1 MVPICILFLSQ
12 SPQKTGFEFQSQNQK
27 TAEPEVKDLREKLNA
42 MRMSS
47 GGNNQHHQRRQNGEN
62 RHNRNRGGGHHSNGG
77 NHHPGRNHQ
86 VQNTHR
92 LPMPKRN
99 TVNFD
104 PSHAPADMRIIA
116 AEPGLTK
123 YNRSYTTRDVVL
135 VNDIFGDVNDLSI
148 YNRLLDE
155 IKNCGVESQKLWQ
168 LWHGDS
174 HVIADDS
181 KAWKEKC
188 PTFSWVVETMAAY
201 FDMDVKATRLNWYR
215 NSEEWKPF
223 HHDAAAMK
231 EKFAKSQNFTL
242 GVSFGAEREAAFEHA
257 KVNNRKV
264 FYYANH
270 SDTSDMNL
278 AKNIFPKNAKK
289 IVKVCLHFG

>member
-1 MVPICILFLSQ
+1 MIQIFYSAISSFQ
-12 SPQKTGFEFQSQNQK
+12 SPQKTGFDFQSHQK

-42 MRMSS
+42 MRMSP
-47 GGNNQHHQRRQNGEN
+47 GNNQHHQRRQNGEN
-62 RHNRNRGGGHHSNGG
+62 RHNRNRGGGHHNGG
-77 NHHPGRNHQ
+77 NHQPGRNHQ

-116 AEPGLTK
+116 AVPGLAK
-123 YNRSYTTRDVVL
+123 YNRSYTTRDVVM
-135 VNDIFGDVNDLSI
+135 VNDIFGDVNDLTI

-155 IKNCGVESQKLWQ
+155 IKNCGVDAQKLWQ

-188 PTFSWVVETMAAY
+188 PTFSWVVETMATY

-231 EKFAKSQNFTL
+231 EKFAKNQNFTL
-242 GVSFGAEREAAFEHA
+242 AVSFGAERDAAFEHA
-257 KVNNRKV
+257 KVQ
-264 FYYANH
+264 
-270 SDTSDMNL
+270 
-278 AKNIFPKNAKK
+278 
-289 IVKVCLHFG
+289 

>member
-1 MVPICILFLSQ
+1 
-12 SPQKTGFEFQSQNQK
+12 
-27 TAEPEVKDLREKLNA
+27 
-42 MRMSS
+42 
-47 GGNNQHHQRRQNGEN
+47 
-62 RHNRNRGGGHHSNGG
+62 
-77 NHHPGRNHQ
+77 
-86 VQNTHR
+86 
-92 LPMPKRN
+92 
-99 TVNFD
+99 
-104 PSHAPADMRIIA
+104 MRIIA